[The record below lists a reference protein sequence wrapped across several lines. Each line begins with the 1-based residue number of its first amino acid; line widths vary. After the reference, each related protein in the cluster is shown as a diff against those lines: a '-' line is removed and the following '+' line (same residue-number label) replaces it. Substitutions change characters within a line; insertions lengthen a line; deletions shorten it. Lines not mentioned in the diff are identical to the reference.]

1 LCWFISIVFILLK
14 GGIENYTILK
24 SIDVDIIIVLIAYLL
39 AFHGETGAGIFAFG
53 QGFIIDIFSGGIPG
67 LFTLLYLVA
76 FMCLRLASVPL
87 NLYSTGGQIAIV
99 SLVVLLKK
107 CLMIGLL
114 YLFSMEIA
122 FSVSDF
128 LFFVVS
134 MMCSG
139 LAAPFV
145 FYLLDLLDSLFL
157 GYGEDFE
164 SRLLLINLKNEA
176 PHRKGRNS
184 KRN

>member
-134 MMCSG
+134 MICSG

-145 FYLLDLLDSLFL
+145 FYFLDLLDSLFL
-157 GYGEDFE
+157 GYDEDFE
-164 SRLLLINLKNEA
+164 SSLLLINLKNEA